1 MERHRLETKDLVIDD
16 SERGIFRYHRS
27 SLTSPHILELERD
40 RIFDRCWLFLGHE
53 SEVEKPGDYRRRN
66 VAGRPLFFVRGR
78 DDRVRVFLNTCP
90 HRGALICRH
99 DEGNARVFQCFYHAW
114 TFSTDGE
121 LVGMPDAA
129 GYSEGFDRAEMG
141 LRSPP
146 RVDSYRG
153 FYFVSFNRHVED
165 LRAYLAGAKEYIDLV
180 ADQSEEGMKVS
191 RGFNKY
197 AVRSNWKLM
206 VENSTDGY
214 HLMPVHRTC
223 FEYLSDL
230 NRDMPG
236 ESRMSPLENWDP
248 GPVRA
253 LGNGHVVGVASDMAG
268 RTVAH
273 WHPLFGEDTKEEI
286 AGIRERLVERFGEE
300 RTRQIADTNHSLLIF
315 PNLLIND
322 FLFTFIRV
330 FDPAAPD
337 RTEVTTWNLVPA
349 EHSPNLLAR
358 RLENF
363 VTFQGPGGFATPD
376 DVEAVESSQVGFRAR
391 EMGRSDVSRGMHRQA
406 LTSDELQMRAF
417 WRQWHGH
424 LMGLDKVETA
434 DRIPEKT

>member
-1 MERHRLETKDLVIDD
+1 MVKT
-16 SERGIFRYHRS
+16 
-27 SLTSPHILELERD
+27 
-40 RIFDRCWLFLGHE
+40 
-53 SEVEKPGDYRRRN
+53 
-66 VAGRPLFFVRGR
+66 
-78 DDRVRVFLNTCP
+78 
-90 HRGALICRH
+90 
-99 DEGNARVFQCFYHAW
+99 
-114 TFSTDGE
+114 
-121 LVGMPDAA
+121 
-129 GYSEGFDRAEMG
+129 
-141 LRSPP
+141 P
-146 RVDSYRG
+146 R
-153 FYFVSFNRHVED
+153 
-165 LRAYLAGAKEYIDLV
+165 
-180 ADQSEEGMKVS
+180 
-191 RGFNKY
+191 
-197 AVRSNWKLM
+197 
-206 VENSTDGY
+206 
-214 HLMPVHRTC
+214 
-223 FEYLSDL
+223 
-230 NRDMPG
+230 
-236 ESRMSPLENWDP
+236 
-248 GPVRA
+248 
-253 LGNGHVVGVASDMAG
+253 
-268 RTVAH
+268 
-273 WHPLFGEDTKEEI
+273 EEI

-337 RTEVTTWNLVPA
+337 KTEVTTWNLVPA

-376 DVEAVESSQVGFRAR
+376 DVEAVESSQAGFRAR